1 LEQDLIIN
9 GQVFEEI
16 RHFRYS
22 SALTNSKNV
31 ISDERKNQGLLQVTD
46 VFYSLRQI
54 IRSTVMSKAVKIE
67 IYKTMVKPT
76 VVYGSD
82 TWAVA
87 EMDMKRMSTWERK
100 ILRRIHGP
108 EVKQE
113 TQGIRINQELRERA
127 I

>member
-1 LEQDLIIN
+1 MRWLED
-9 GQVFEEI
+9 
-16 RHFRYS
+16 
-22 SALTNSKNV
+22 
-31 ISDERKNQGLLQVTD
+31 
-46 VFYSLRQI
+46 
-54 IRSTVMSKAVKIE
+54 
-67 IYKTMVKPT
+67 

-87 EMDMKRMSTWERK
+87 EMNMKRMSTWERK
-100 ILRRIHGP
+100 ILGRIHGP

>member
-1 LEQDLIIN
+1 
-9 GQVFEEI
+9 
-16 RHFRYS
+16 
-22 SALTNSKNV
+22 
-31 ISDERKNQGLLQVTD
+31 LLQVTD
-46 VFYSLRQI
+46 VFYSLRQV
-54 IRSTVMSKAVKIE
+54 IRSTAMSKEVKIE
-67 IYKTMVKPT
+67 IYKMMVKPT

-113 TQGIRINQELRERA
+113 IQGIRINQELRERA